1 MTQGA
6 KQAIQQ
12 EVSDTPTDK
21 LKKDLHVYG
30 VLLLDRPNYEKYE
43 VTIQAIREELSAR
56 GAQ

>member
-1 MTQGA
+1 MTEGA
-6 KQAIQQ
+6 KQAIRQ
-12 EVSDTPTDK
+12 EVSTTPTDK
-21 LKKDLHVYG
+21 LKKQLHVYD